1 MRNSWRGSVSVGLL
15 SIGVSLGSLV
25 TEGNSPALHQ
35 YAPDGGRIR
44 IRRVSEKS
52 GKEVSWGDIWTGY
65 QSADGTVIAVDDADL
80 EEAYGPVSRDAQ
92 IKMFTD
98 AASVPAVARR
108 SPYVIQPAKGG
119 ERAYALLARTLR
131 DTGKV
136 AIVEFGI
143 RQRKRLAEIS
153 ADDDGYLL
161 LSQLEWSDDIK
172 KPDFTA
178 PVAGFSEQELS
189 TAKAMVDAYSATF
202 VHADMKD
209 DSTAKLD
216 ALIQSRL
223 DGTAKPKS
231 EDVAAQ
237 RTGAA
242 LDLLAVIQASVE
254 AKREEAKPKPA
265 ETPAKPKTTRIRKP
279 ATPKAVV
286 TSAPKATTPAKVTP
300 VKVTPVKVTP
310 AKVTPVKRAPA
321 KAVPANPTQPRRR
334 TTAKAAA

>member
-1 MRNSWRGSVSVGLL
+1 M
-15 SIGVSLGSLV
+15 GSLV
-25 TEGNSPALHQ
+25 TEGSGPELHQ
-35 YAPDGGRIR
+35 FAPDGGRIR
-44 IRRVSEKS
+44 IKRVSEKS
-52 GKEVSWGDIWTGY
+52 GKEIAWSDIWTGY

-80 EEAYGPVSRDAQ
+80 EEAYGPVSRTAE
-92 IKMFTD
+92 IMMFTD
-98 AASVPAVARR
+98 AASVPAIAKR
-108 SPYVIQPAKGG
+108 SPFVIQPAKGG

-136 AIVEFGI
+136 AIVEFGL

-189 TAKAMVDAYSATF
+189 TAKAMVDAYSGEFA
-202 VHADMKD
+202 HADMKD

-223 DGTAKPKS
+223 DGTAKRKS
-231 EDVAAQ
+231 KAEDVAAE

-242 LDLLAVIQASVE
+242 LDLMAVLTASVE
-254 AKREEAKPKPA
+254 EARRKREEAKPA
-265 ETPAKPKTTRIRKP
+265 ETPAKPKTVRIRKP
-279 ATPKAVV
+279 ATPKATA
-286 TSAPKATTPAKVTP
+286 TSAPKATAPAKVTP
-300 VKVTPVKVTP
+300 VE
-310 AKVTPVKRAPA
+310 RAPA
-321 KAVPANPTQPRRR
+321 KAAPVKAVPAVNPTQRRRR
-334 TTAKAAA
+334 TPAKAAA